1 MLGYFLNVTNKFLI
15 KKNAMHL
22 SGGYYQRINK
32 FGFTIDTINK
42 YFNSKCVL
50 RL

>member
-1 MLGYFLNVTNKFLI
+1 MLLFFLNVTNKFFY